1 MAATS
6 IAFAAAAVVYSLS
19 TVAFFAHLWR
29 GGKRWSLIAMVCL
42 GLGTVPHAA
51 FAIGHLLRSPG
62 PVLGSIY
69 DTLAVGSLLV
79 AVAYLATMRKHRLTV
94 LGAFIT
100 PVTLLMLLGSGVEAK
115 VAQVS
120 DSVRSAILP
129 VHVLV
134 NILGI
139 VAFALAF
146 GVAIAYVIQ
155 EQMLRRR
162 QLGGVFRRLPALDV
176 LDSLGLRL
184 VTIGFPLFTV
194 GMLTGSL
201 WAVRIGAGHVRFSP
215 GQGFAVLAWAFFA
228 IVLLSRAAAGWR
240 GRRAAIGTMLGFLC
254 TMAAMAGYVLRGMAL
269 EGS

>member
-1 MAATS
+1 MAWTS
-6 IAFAAAAVVYSLS
+6 VAFGAAALAYTVS
-19 TVAFFAHLWR
+19 TVGFFAHLWR
-29 GGKRWSLIAMVCL
+29 GGKRGSRVGLVAMGVA
-42 GLGTVPHAA
+42 TIPHAGFLA
-51 FAIGHLLRSPG
+51 AEWHTRGGDVFA
-62 PVLGSIY
+62 SIY
-69 DTLAVGSLLV
+69 DTLAISSLLV
-79 AVAYLATMRKHRLTV
+79 AVAYLATMQHHRLTV

-100 PVTLLMLLGSGVEAK
+100 PVTLLMLLGAGIEAK
-115 VAQVS
+115 VAHVS
-120 DSVRSAILP
+120 DSVRSVILP
-129 VHVLV
+129 VHVSV

-146 GVAIAYVIQ
+146 AVAIAYVIQ

-162 QLGGVFRRLPALDV
+162 QLTGIFQRLPALDV

-228 IVLLSRAAAGWR
+228 TVLLSRAAAGWR

-254 TMAAMAGYVLRGMAL
+254 AVAALIGYVVRGLNAG
-269 EGS
+269 GS